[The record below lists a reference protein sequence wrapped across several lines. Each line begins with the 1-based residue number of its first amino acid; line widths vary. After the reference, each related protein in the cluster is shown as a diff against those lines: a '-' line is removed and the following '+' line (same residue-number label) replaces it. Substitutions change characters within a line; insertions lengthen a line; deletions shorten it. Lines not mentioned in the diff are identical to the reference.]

1 MDKQMISSAGMLFL
15 YLAGEVSE
23 DGAIGIHWT
32 DSYQRPLDFYEKVS
46 ELRAEIYDKVDLEIF
61 CVLGLSEKVDGIEA
75 FVEGQIKERV
85 LEICGEP
92 GREGKGIRTDRLEA
106 DFNRLIQEYIF
117 QERNMLFP
125 RSCRMDMEGFEMCQ
139 YPPRKEVRIRNRF

>member
-32 DSYQRPLDFYEKVS
+32 DSYQRPLDFYERVR
-46 ELRAEIYDKVDLEIF
+46 ELRAEISDKVDLEIF
-61 CVLGLSEKVDGIEA
+61 CVLGVSEKVDGIEA

-92 GREGKGIRTDRLEA
+92 GREGKGTCCFPEAAAWIWRASRCIVSGEGQIRRMTDTCGLKR
-106 DFNRLIQEYIF
+106 RWPCGG
-117 QERNMLFP
+117 ML
-125 RSCRMDMEGFEMCQ
+125 
-139 YPPRKEVRIRNRF
+139 RNRFYLENR

>member
-32 DSYQRPLDFYEKVS
+32 DSYQRPLDFYERVR
-46 ELRAEIYDKVDLEIF
+46 ELRAEISDKVDLEIF
-61 CVLGLSEKVDGIEA
+61 CVLGVSKKVDGIEA

-106 DFNRLIQEYIF
+106 DFNRLI
-117 QERNMLFP
+117 
-125 RSCRMDMEGFEMCQ
+125 
-139 YPPRKEVRIRNRF
+139 

>member
-1 MDKQMISSAGMLFL
+1 MAEAGYLPGGIGGVIIFSGCKKEGCRKRRHDTRRKKNGQTDDQQCGNAFL

-32 DSYQRPLDFYEKVS
+32 DSYQRPLDFYERVR
-46 ELRAEIYDKVDLEIF
+46 ELRAEISDKVDLEIF
-61 CVLGLSEKVDGIEA
+61 CVLGVSKKVDGIEA

-106 DFNRLIQEYIF
+106 DFNRLI
-117 QERNMLFP
+117 
-125 RSCRMDMEGFEMCQ
+125 
-139 YPPRKEVRIRNRF
+139 